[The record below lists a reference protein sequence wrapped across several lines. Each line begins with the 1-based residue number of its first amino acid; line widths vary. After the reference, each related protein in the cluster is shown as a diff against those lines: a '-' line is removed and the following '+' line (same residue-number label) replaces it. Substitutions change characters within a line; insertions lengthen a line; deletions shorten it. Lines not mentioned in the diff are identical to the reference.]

1 MIAPHE
7 LKDKVF
13 THAIRG
19 YNPAEVEEYID
30 FLLEKYTELY
40 KENAS
45 NLQKLNIVTT
55 KYDSLASDEESIRA
69 AIVKA
74 QKLSEVILDTARKQ
88 ADTMITEAQ
97 TRVDALVKEASDRV
111 EREKANLESVRK
123 AAESFRSQLCDAYA
137 THLEYLKTVEIGFP
151 ENIER
156 DMPTDVQLDS
166 AAAAAVADARPAPQ
180 NTPQQDVELLTDH
193 LDTAE

>member
-55 KYDSLASDEESIRA
+55 KYDSLASDEESIRT

-74 QKLSEVILDTARKQ
+74 QKLSEVIVDTARKQ
-88 ADTMITEAQ
+88 ADSMISEAQ
-97 TRVDALVKEASDRV
+97 SRVDALVLEAADRV
-111 EREKANLESVRK
+111 AREKENLESVRI
-123 AAESFRSQLCDAYA
+123 AAETFRAQLCDAYA
-137 THLEYLKTVEIGFP
+137 THLQYLKNVEIGSP
-151 ENIER
+151 ETIER
-156 DMPTDVQLDS
+156 DMPTAHALDR
-166 AAAAAVADARPAPQ
+166 AAAAAVADAKPAPAEP
-180 NTPQQDVELLTDH
+180 TAQDVELLTNH